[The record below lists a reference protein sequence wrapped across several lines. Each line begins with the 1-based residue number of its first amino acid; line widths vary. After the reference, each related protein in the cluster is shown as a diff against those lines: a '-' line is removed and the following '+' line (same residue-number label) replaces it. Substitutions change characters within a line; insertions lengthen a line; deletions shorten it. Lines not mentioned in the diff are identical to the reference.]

1 MTMMMKYDVSS
12 STHYEDRKGDAK
24 YGKMGW
30 FEVVRDLS
38 TSLEIAQHH
47 LIECI

>member
-1 MTMMMKYDVSS
+1 MMMMMMKYDVSS

-30 FEVVRDLS
+30 FGGS
-38 TSLEIAQHH
+38 
-47 LIECI
+47 